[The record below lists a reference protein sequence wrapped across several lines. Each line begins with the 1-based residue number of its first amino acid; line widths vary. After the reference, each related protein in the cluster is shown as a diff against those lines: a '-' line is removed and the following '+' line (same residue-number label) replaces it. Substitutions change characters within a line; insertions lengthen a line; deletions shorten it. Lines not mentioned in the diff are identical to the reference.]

1 MTLFTSKCDEIIVTI
16 RKYLKLNLLFRL
28 ISEKRDLVG
37 AVRISDWF
45 NRPLLLE
52 MGQAFDDLARG
63 LTVQQQDFSDQFWD
77 SEMTQFLFRSVHS
90 NDLYFKQC
98 VSQILLQYDT

>member
-1 MTLFTSKCDEIIVTI
+1 MHLILI
-16 RKYLKLNLLFRL
+16 LLSRL
-28 ISEKRDLVG
+28 ISEKRELVG
-37 AVRISDWF
+37 AVRMSDWF

-77 SEMTQFLFRSVHS
+77 SEMTQFLFRSVQYS
-90 NDLYFKQC
+90 NL
-98 VSQILLQYDT
+98 